1 MGASPIALVRSVVL
15 APVAAF
21 LERERVPCESLFEAV
36 RLSPRL
42 LERPDELILLGQAC
56 TLLETVARKRG
67 LDDIGLL
74 AANSIKFNSFGRFGE
89 LARDTGTLFESLNLF
104 TSRITAI
111 STSERLFLNWQ
122 GERLFFSHKLALRPF
137 PGMRYADAYS
147 LVVMIKAVQQ
157 VLGPEWKP
165 DLIVLPEG
173 ERLRMKRYE
182 AFFKTNVVFKD
193 DVWAISIPPSRLADP
208 VPAMAPASA
217 SQQGEEE
224 LPHPSSSDMIRSL
237 GEMIRPSLRLAYPDI
252 GYAAR
257 LSGVSVSTFKRRLQK
272 AGLTYSELVE
282 TERLRLSIELLAQD
296 GVTISDIASELGYT
310 EPGNFTRAF
319 RTWTGLTP
327 SKFRAA
333 NPTRHPSNKA

>member
-1 MGASPIALVRSVVL
+1 MGASPIALVRSIVL
-15 APVAAF
+15 TPLAAF
-21 LERERVPCESLFEAV
+21 LERERLPCESLFEAV

-42 LERPDELILLGQAC
+42 LERPDELILLGPAC
-56 TLLETVARKRG
+56 TLLDTVARKRG
-67 LDDIGLL
+67 LEDIGLL
-74 AANSIKFNSFGRFGE
+74 AAGSIKFNSFGRFGE
-89 LARDTGTLFESLNLF
+89 LARHTETLFESLNLF

-111 STSERLFLNWQ
+111 STGERLFLNWQ

-137 PGMRYADAYS
+137 PGMQYADAYA
-147 LVVMIKAVQQ
+147 LVLMIKAVQQ

-182 AFFKTNVVFKD
+182 AFFKTNLVFKD
-193 DVWAISIPPSRLADP
+193 DAWAISIPPSRLADP
-208 VPAMAPASA
+208 VPAAARP
-217 SQQGEEE
+217 QQVAGE
-224 LPHPSSSDMIRSL
+224 LPPPSSGDMIRSL